1 MKNIERISLKN
12 TNKTHIELTFRTNIN
27 NNENLNKIQLRAI
40 NSYPDDGKTL
50 HLRLLI
56 RQLAAYLALLAVAML
71 FIAPLISKSMEQ
83 MNDCLATNNVTEN
96 TAMAEHSMH
105 SHQGMLM
112 PESCEHSGAMNHML
126 MTGIGQSPMEDIACG
141 YCQLL
146 VHFPF
151 LILFIAAVIRQ
162 LATLTLFLPFERC
175 VQLWLFRPWTLR
187 LARAPPFI

>member
-1 MKNIERISLKN
+1 M
-12 TNKTHIELTFRTNIN
+12 
-27 NNENLNKIQLRAI
+27 
-40 NSYPDDGKTL
+40 
-50 HLRLLI
+50 HLRSSI

-83 MNDCLATNNVTEN
+83 IKHCIETNNVTEN
-96 TAMAEHSMH
+96 RLMAEHSMH

-112 PESCEHSGAMNHML
+112 PEDCEHSGAINHML

-151 LILFIAAVIRQ
+151 IILFIAAVIRQ
-162 LATLTLFLPFERC
+162 LATLTLFLPFKPC
-175 VQLWLFRPWTLR
+175 VTLWLFRPWSLH
-187 LARAPPFI
+187 LARAPPIT